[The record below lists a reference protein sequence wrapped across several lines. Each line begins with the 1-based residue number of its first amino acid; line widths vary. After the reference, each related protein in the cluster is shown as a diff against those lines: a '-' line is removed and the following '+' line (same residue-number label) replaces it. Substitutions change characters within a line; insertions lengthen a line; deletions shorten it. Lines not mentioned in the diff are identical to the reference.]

1 MSPVPQDVYES
12 DLASAPRGD
21 DSGVRDLH
29 MTDRWNTP
37 IERPNGGYVLAAML
51 RGLHEHMGD
60 GVGDPL
66 VAAITYH
73 GPPSVGPAELAC
85 RALRRGRRVQSG
97 EASLTQ
103 DGRLVASLAA
113 SFGAREGLTHALGA
127 PPELPAATSLP
138 DPRELGFSGTGL
150 FERVDYRLPEMPSFL
165 TGEPPG
171 RAVIEGWQ
179 RRSDGRLA
187 DWWTLA
193 FMCDSFVPA
202 VLDVDPTLTS
212 VTVQLTVHLYRQPTT
227 PWVATRIVTRHLA
240 DGLHDEDCE
249 LWSEDGTLLA
259 QSRQLAMLL

>member
-1 MSPVPQDVYES
+1 MSDLSENVYEA
-12 DLASAPRGD
+12 DLASTPRD
-21 DSGVRDLH
+21 DESGVRDLV

-37 IERPNGGYVLAAML
+37 IQRPNGGYVLAAML

-85 RALRRGRRVQSG
+85 RTLRRGRRVQSG
-97 EASLTQ
+97 EATLVQ
-103 DGRLVASLAA
+103 DGRLVTSLAA
-113 SFGAREGLTHALGA
+113 SFGAREGVTHDLGT
-127 PPELPAATSLP
+127 PPELPAASSLP
-138 DPRELGFSGTGL
+138 DPRELGFGGTGI
-150 FERVDYRLPEMPSFL
+150 FERVDYRLTEMPSFL
-165 TGEPPG
+165 TGEPSG
-171 RAVIEGWQ
+171 RAHTEGWQ
-179 RRSDGRLA
+179 RRGDGQVA

-202 VLDVDPTLTS
+202 VLDVDPTLSS

-227 PWVATRIVTRHLA
+227 PWVATRISTHHLA

-249 LWSEDGTLLA
+249 LWSEDGHLLA
-259 QSRQLAMLL
+259 QSRQLAMLI